1 MLFCIVGAFC
11 QNLTCLTFDPIA
23 TSMHMMELSVHPRDV
38 AWGPQSPPRQDT
50 FLYLENTVSYQ
61 IQGFAPCIFPHQY
74 CVIVLFYYKP
84 LFVEPH
90 SQNRCVCRA
99 FVFVFPVFN
108 SVFFFL
114 FCARHVLS
122 FVLCCA
128 VCLVYFVSSRLCCFW
143 SSAVFRV
150 YFVVLVLCFVFQLS
164 L

>member
-1 MLFCIVGAFC
+1 MLFSIVGAFC

-23 TSMHMMELSVHPRDV
+23 TPMHMMELSVHPRDV

-99 FVFVFPVFN
+99 FVLSFLFL
-108 SVFFFL
+108 FFL
-114 FCARHVLS
+114 LLVMFFS
-122 FVLCCA
+122 FVSVLCC
-128 VCLVYFVSSRLCCFW
+128 LLFYFVSSRLCCFW
-143 SSAVFRV
+143 YSAICRV
-150 YFVVLVLCFVFQLS
+150 YFVVLCFSLS
-164 L
+164 MIMMIL